1 MKADFTRNTFD
12 PWKHFSRVLMQ
23 QGRVQLD
30 SDWNEQSSILLKYM
44 QALAA
49 DLIGPH
55 GGPAADLG
63 FQIAEGSIGTDF
75 AISPG
80 HYYVDGILC
89 ELGSPSAPVAVEKV
103 AGNTNQFKI
112 PQASVTA
119 FNKNKNKDYGQ
130 YVLLAADGLSSLL
143 LTKIEKVTNDGLV
156 TVPTNDG
163 AAVSAIFDPANLRP
177 RAYSDF
183 ITYLH
188 QPDYPLPAA
197 STLAA
202 GSYLIYLDVWER
214 LITCI
219 EDDSIREVALNGA
232 DTAARTKVVCQ
243 VKSMVPFQA
252 ENPKDPISGEDLRK
266 RLQPA
271 NRGRLAAKA
280 KQTSTSVD
288 PCVIAPTASYR
299 GPENQL
305 YRVEIHTGFGAD
317 LTPTF
322 KWSRENGSVVYP
334 IVSLATNSA
343 GGTDTST
350 LVLENLGRD
359 DRFGLAE
366 NNWVELQDDD
376 TTLLNDSVS
385 PKSAINLL
393 QVRSID
399 SANMTVT
406 LAGVPSQTLDMTKHP
421 LLRRWDQ
428 TFGNPAQTGMQMGPD
443 NAALM
448 SEGTWL
454 SLEDGIQIHFH
465 PGDAENP
472 TLYRTGDYWLIPART
487 ATGNIEWPEGTAGP
501 HALPPHGVEHHYAP
515 IAIIK
520 AGPNISITS
529 LFMQQFKPAGA

>member
-12 PWKHFSRVLMQ
+12 PWKHFTRVLMQ

-30 SDWNEQSSILLKYM
+30 SDWNEQSSILLRYM
-44 QALAA
+44 QALAT

-63 FQIAEGSIGTDF
+63 FQIAEGSVGTDF

-89 ELGSPSAPVAVEKV
+89 ELASPSAPVPIEK
-103 AGNTNQFKI
+103 ATGNKNNQFQI
-112 PQASVTA
+112 PAASVSA
-119 FNKNKNKDYGQ
+119 FNKNKNKNYGQ
-130 YVLLAADGLSSLL
+130 LVLLAADGLSSLL
-143 LTKIEKVTNDGLV
+143 LTTIQSVTSEGLV
-156 TVPTNDG
+156 TVTAGDG
-163 AAVSAIFDPANLRP
+163 AALTTILDPANQRA

-183 ITYLH
+183 VTYLH
-188 QPDYPLPAA
+188 QPDYPLAA
-197 STLAA
+197 GSGLAA

-214 LITCI
+214 LITYI

-243 VKSMVPFQA
+243 VRSMAPFQTDT
-252 ENPKDPISGEDLRK
+252 PKDPISSDDLKK
-266 RLQPA
+266 RLQPS

-305 YRVEIHTGFGAD
+305 YRVEIHTGFGEG

-334 IVSLATNSA
+334 IVNLATNTGSS
-343 GGTDTST
+343 TDTST
-350 LVLENLGRD
+350 VILENLGRD

-376 TTLLNDSVS
+376 TALLNT
-385 PKSAINLL
+385 AETLL

-406 LAGVPSQTLDMTKHP
+406 LAGVPSKALDMTKHP

-428 TFGNPAQTGMQMGPD
+428 TFSNPAQTGMQMGPD

-465 PGDAENP
+465 PGDAESPN
-472 TLYRTGDYWLIPART
+472 LYRTGDYWLIPART

-520 AGPNISITS
+520 AGTNISVSS